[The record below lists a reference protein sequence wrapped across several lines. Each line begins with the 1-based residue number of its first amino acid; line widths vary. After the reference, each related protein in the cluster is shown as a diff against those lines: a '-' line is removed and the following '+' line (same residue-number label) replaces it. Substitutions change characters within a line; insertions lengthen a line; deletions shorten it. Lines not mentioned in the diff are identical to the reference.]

1 MKRLYIILLYI
12 SAILPDAVYARPMYT
27 QTMYANSM
35 CTSSMYAQSAHDTL
49 SSANEAA
56 AMSVNT
62 RTAQT
67 EDALQSIG
75 IAVYNSS
82 ASASSYKSD
91 VTLSSLSLS
100 YLMRNEKKALL
111 PAYGN
116 GISALNIEA
125 QSYMHLNRRNTVEA
139 NASYLYGEKKDICW
153 NSSSDYMLLWPYIA
167 ADSIGGN
174 LTTEQ
179 YSFGGS
185 YSQRSSNNRFTYGIE
200 GSYRALHEFRRI
212 DPRPRNITSD
222 VQAGISGGYNT
233 AKYYIGI
240 YAGIRVY
247 SQEHSV
253 DYFSTSGANTSQLP
267 MTGLGSYY
275 KRFAGSSQDVT
286 DYNFKGSGFS
296 VSAQLIPLSGNGL
309 SLMTGYTSIS
319 IERQLPQI
327 NNIPITVLNT
337 ESFALSAAYHNNMS
351 PIRWGIGADA
361 RYEIRRG
368 DENLLNTGTHSQD
381 MILASFTMFECNTF
395 SSTLTAGAEFMQNW
409 GYLFIRPC
417 AELIYTDAGYRYP
430 ARLMKFLTT
439 ESRLDIGARYISDKW
454 IADFTAG
461 GGYATTPESS
471 LHFPANAEAALR
483 NATTGIWRGITS
495 DRFIFST
502 NIGAQR
508 SINSKTAI
516 FISFGWQMYNND
528 IGTGNR
534 FNLGTGL
541 RF

>member
-1 MKRLYIILLYI
+1 MKQLYIILLYI
-12 SAILPDAVYARPMYT
+12 SALLPYAVYARPVYT
-27 QTMYANSM
+27 QTMYA
-35 CTSSMYAQSAHDTL
+35 SSMYAQSAHDTL
-49 SSANEAA
+49 SATNSQA

-62 RTAQT
+62 RTAKR

-82 ASASSYKSD
+82 ASASSYRSD
-91 VTLSSLSLS
+91 VSLSSLSLS
-100 YLMRNEKKALL
+100 YLMRDEKKALL

-116 GISALNIEA
+116 GISAMNIEA
-125 QSYMHLNRRNTVEA
+125 KSYMHLNRRNTVEA
-139 NASYLYGEKKDICW
+139 NASYFYGKKKDICW
-153 NSSSDYMLLWPYIA
+153 NSSSDYMLLWPYISS
-167 ADSIGGN
+167 DSIGGN

-185 YSQRSSNNRFTYGIE
+185 YSQRSSNNRFTYGIQ

-212 DPRPRNITSD
+212 DPRPRNITSY

-233 AKYYIGI
+233 AGHYIGI

-267 MTGLGSYY
+267 MTGLGTYY

-286 DYNFKGSGFS
+286 DYNFKGNGFS
-296 VSAQLIPLSGNGL
+296 ISAQLIPLSGNGL
-309 SLMTGYTSIS
+309 SLMAGYTSRS

-327 NNIPITVLNT
+327 NNTPITVLNT
-337 ESFALSAAYHNNMS
+337 ESFVLSAAYRNN
-351 PIRWGIGADA
+351 PDQVRWGIGADA
-361 RYEIRRG
+361 CYEIRRG
-368 DENLLNTGTHSQD
+368 DENILNAGTHGQD
-381 MILASFTMFECNTF
+381 MILASFTMYECSTF
-395 SSTLTAGAEFMQNW
+395 TSTLTAGIEFIQNW

-417 AELIYTDAGYRYP
+417 AELIYANAGYRYP
-430 ARLMKFLTT
+430 ARLMKFLTAGG
-439 ESRLDIGARYISDKW
+439 RLDIGARYISDKW
-454 IADFTAG
+454 TADFTAG
-461 GGYATTPESS
+461 GGYATTPECS

-483 NATTGIWRGITS
+483 SVTAGIWKGITS
-495 DRFIFST
+495 DRLTFST
-502 NIGAQR
+502 GIEAQR

-516 FISFGWQMYNND
+516 FISFGWQMYNNH

-534 FNLGTGL
+534 FSLSTGI